1 MRVVVT
7 GASGN
12 IGTAVLRRL
21 LADGGHDVTGVAR
34 RPPPTAAGHP
44 YDAVRWVQADLSDDH
59 SARSL
64 SDAVRGA
71 EAVVHLAWGFQPSH
85 DTGYL
90 TRLGAGGTGR
100 VLRAARDA
108 GVAHLVHASSVGAY
122 APRVDLTPVDE
133 SWPATGIPAS
143 GYSRDK
149 VAAERLLDAH
159 ERRDATPVVTRLRP
173 GLVGQRAAASEL
185 LRYGAPVLLPSA
197 ALRTVPVLPLDRGL
211 TVPVVHADD
220 VADAV
225 VRALHRRPQGAFNLA
240 ATDPVTAHDVAE
252 VLGAR
257 LVHVPFRLLRTA
269 TDLSWR
275 ARVQPLD
282 AGWVALAEQV
292 PLLRTD
298 HARDVLG
305 WTPSTTSHQL
315 LAEVV
320 DGMRSAASGTSAPL
334 RERRVPAELVEL
346 ARRGPVWRRRRP

>member
-1 MRVVVT
+1 M
-7 GASGN
+7 
-12 IGTAVLRRL
+12 
-21 LADGGHDVTGVAR
+21 
-34 RPPPTAAGHP
+34 
-44 YDAVRWVQADLSDDH
+44 
-59 SARSL
+59 
-64 SDAVRGA
+64 
-71 EAVVHLAWGFQPSH
+71 
-85 DTGYL
+85 
-90 TRLGAGGTGR
+90 
-100 VLRAARDA
+100 
-108 GVAHLVHASSVGAY
+108 
-122 APRVDLTPVDE
+122 
-133 SWPATGIPAS
+133 
-143 GYSRDK
+143 
-149 VAAERLLDAH
+149 
-159 ERRDATPVVTRLRP
+159 
-173 GLVGQRAAASEL
+173 
-185 LRYGAPVLLPSA
+185 
-197 ALRTVPVLPLDRGL
+197 
-211 TVPVVHADD
+211 VHADD

-252 VLGAR
+252 ALGAR

-305 WTPSTTSHQL
+305 WTPSTPSHQL
-315 LAEVV
+315 LEEVV

>member
-21 LADGGHDVTGVAR
+21 LAEGGHDVTGVAR
-34 RPPPTAAGHP
+34 RPPPAAAGHP
-44 YDAVRWVQADLSDDH
+44 YDAVRWVQADLSDDY
-59 SARSL
+59 SARPL
-64 SDAVRGA
+64 SDAVEGA

-85 DTGYL
+85 DPAYL

-100 VLRAARDA
+100 VLRAVHEA

-122 APRVDLTPVDE
+122 APRADLTPVDE
-133 SWPATGIPAS
+133 TWPTTGVPAS

-149 VAAERLLDAH
+149 VAAERLVDAH
-159 ERRDATPVVTRLRP
+159 ERRSLRPVVTRLRP

-220 VADAV
+220 
-225 VRALHRRPQGAFNLA
+225 L
-240 ATDPVTAHDVAE
+240 PV
-252 VLGAR
+252 
-257 LVHVPFRLLRTA
+257 LRTA

-292 PLLRTD
+292 PLLATD

-305 WTPSTTSHQL
+305 WTPSTSSHQL
-315 LAEVV
+315 LEEVV
-320 DGMRSAASGTSAPL
+320 AGMRSAASGTSAPL